1 VGTLARL
8 LDEGVLRVFTLIYK
22 GEPAVI
28 VNISEDGANAA
39 LDTLGN
45 MMNGG
50 SIELLTGDGG
60 VLATLQLSDPA
71 AQTATGGELEF
82 NEIAEGEAALTG
94 QAASAR
100 ILASDGSEIFS
111 CDVGAADS
119 DAVIRLGTTQ
129 ISAGTPVRLD
139 SFTLAMP

>member
-1 VGTLARL
+1 
-8 LDEGVLRVFTLIYK
+8 VFTLIYK
-22 GEPAVI
+22 GERCVI

-50 SIELLTGDGG
+50 AIELLTGNGG
-60 VLATLQLSDPA
+60 VLATLRLSDPA
-71 AQTATGGELEF
+71 AQEAFGGELEF

-100 ILASDGSEIFS
+100 VVGSDGSEVFS
-111 CDVGAADS
+111 CDVGDLQS
-119 DAVIRLGTTQ
+119 DAVIKLGTTQ

-139 SFTLAMP
+139 SFRLAMP

>member
-1 VGTLARL
+1 MGPLARF

-22 GEPAVI
+22 GERCVI

-71 AQTATGGELEF
+71 AMAAVDGELEF

-94 QAASAR
+94 RAASAR
-100 ILASDGSEIFS
+100 ILAADGSEVFS
-111 CDVGAADS
+111 CDCGDENS
-119 DAVIRLGTTQ
+119 DAVIKLGTTQ

-139 SFTLAMP
+139 SFRLAMP

>member
-1 VGTLARL
+1 M
-8 LDEGVLRVFTLIYK
+8 
-22 GEPAVI
+22 I

-50 SIELLTGDGG
+50 AIELLTGNGG
-60 VLATLQLSDPA
+60 VLATLRLSDPA
-71 AQTATGGELEF
+71 AQEAFGGELEF

-100 ILASDGSEIFS
+100 VVGSDGSEVFS
-111 CDVGAADS
+111 CDVGDLQS
-119 DAVIRLGTTQ
+119 DAVIKLGTTQ

-139 SFTLAMP
+139 SFRLAMP

>member
-1 VGTLARL
+1 M
-8 LDEGVLRVFTLIYK
+8 FTLIYK
-22 GEPAVI
+22 GERCVI

-50 SIELLTGDGG
+50 SIELLTGDDG
-60 VLATLQLSDPA
+60 VIATLRLSDPA
-71 AQTATGGELEF
+71 AMAAVDGELEF

-100 ILASDGSEIFS
+100 VVAADGSEVFS
-111 CDVGAADS
+111 CDVGDEDS
-119 DAVIRLGTTQ
+119 DAVVKLGTTQ
-129 ISAGTPVRLD
+129 ISVGAPVRLN
-139 SFTLAMP
+139 SFRLSMP

>member
-1 VGTLARL
+1 LQACR
-8 LDEGVLRVFTLIYK
+8 
-22 GEPAVI
+22 PAAA

-60 VLATLQLSDPA
+60 VLATLRLSDPA

-82 NEIAEGEAALTG
+82 NEIAEGNAALTG
-94 QAASAR
+94 QATSAR
-100 ILASDGSEIFS
+100 IVAADGSEVFS
-111 CDVGAADS
+111 CDCGDENS
-119 DAVIRLGTTQ
+119 DAVVKL
-129 ISAGTPVRLD
+129 TPVEIVAGAPVRIS
-139 SFTLAMP
+139 SFRLAMP